1 MIINILHIFI
11 VMTKIKRELNPT
23 LKSGDRVMCLHMDG
37 EISVPMGTTG
47 TVRDVVRDPFED
59 NGQIINV
66 KWDNDSNFSL
76 LTVTDQ
82 LIKEP
87 IDKLQEQRDNSYDF
101 FQENPD
107 IFENFDYRF
116 LRNYLYKVREASSV
130 NMFESTPFLY
140 SGREWIDRYYGE
152 DQEDNEAFQEVL
164 EMADEAKNKMIQ
176 GTLNYMES
184 RNMEID
190 LDKVNRVI
198 SRLAQKILQFYISF
212 S

>member
-1 MIINILHIFI
+1 MIINIQHIFI

-23 LKSGDRVMCLHMDG
+23 LKSGDRIMCLHMDG
-37 EISVPMGTTG
+37 ETSVPMGTTG

-66 KWDNDSNFSL
+66 KWDNDSTLSL
-76 LTVTDQ
+76 VSVTDQ
-82 LIKEP
+82 WIKEP
-87 IDKLQEQRDNSYDF
+87 VDKLQEQLDSGYDF
-101 FQENPD
+101 FQKNSE
-107 IFENFDYRF
+107 IFDNFDYRF
-116 LRNYLYKVREASSV
+116 LNIYWKKLRDAGPV

-140 SGREWIDRYYGE
+140 SGREWIDRYHGE

-164 EMADEAKNKMIQ
+164 EMADKAKDKMIQ

-184 RNMEID
+184 KNMEIE
-190 LDKVNRVI
+190 LNSVNKVI
-198 SRLAQKILQFYISF
+198 KRLAQKILQFYISF